1 MAEVVEAGET
11 VLGAV
16 VREAVVVEAG
26 ENVDLGRPQQ
36 SDQLMK
42 DENLLRM
49 RSIMKRIAFRRS
61 CVSRQ
66 AIEVTEENH
75 RAIKPGRVRLSTPQ
89 MERLRGLAASTAI
102 DSGA

>member
-11 VLGAV
+11 VLVAV

-26 ENVDLGRPQQ
+26 ENVDLGRPRQ
-36 SDQLMK
+36 SDQQSMK

-49 RSIMKRIAFRRS
+49 RSSMKRIAFRRS

-66 AIEVTEENH
+66 AIELTEENH
-75 RAIKPGRVRLSTPQ
+75 RAIKPGRVRLSN
-89 MERLRGLAASTAI
+89 LK
-102 DSGA
+102 